1 MYLGEFKM
9 NTLHKQYDVKTQAKL
24 DELWSAYCT
33 AETISENSDYQP
45 ERVKAAELAYR
56 EYVLAKQEAHKEKL
70 LLQNGEIFGVL
81 DRPCMVVARVAVRN
95 GKVNELVDVELT
107 KDEAANIEKYTVNI
121 LTRAFSMAACFQ

>member
-1 MYLGEFKM
+1 M
-9 NTLHKQYDVKTQAKL
+9 NTHKEYNVETQTRL
-24 DELWSAYCT
+24 DELWNAYCA

-45 ERVKAAELAYR
+45 HRVRAAELAYR

-95 GKVNELVDVELT
+95 GKISELVDVELT
-107 KDEAANIEKYTVNI
+107 KDEAANLEQHKVSI
-121 LTRAFSMAACFQ
+121 LTRAFSMAACFR

>member
-1 MYLGEFKM
+1 M
-9 NTLHKQYDVKTQAKL
+9 NTLHKQYNVKTQAKL
-24 DELWSAYCT
+24 DELWAAYCT
-33 AETISENSDYQP
+33 AETISENSDYRP
-45 ERVKAAELAYR
+45 ECVKAAELAYR

-107 KDEAANIEKYTVNI
+107 KDEAANIEKHTVNI